1 MSSVLED
8 KEAQWGDH
16 VRRFNVTMEEPPEV
30 YQISCVSWWGDIT
43 WRACIL
49 KSVSSMEKGFY
60 SAAIDFGYN
69 SSLGHFQQ
77 NLCIFRMQVT
87 CICHNSRS
95 NHFQE
100 KSILWMLFANLVNIP
115 SSVTFIGTEAFYG
128 CSLLTSITVPIRLC
142 TVATRPLA
150 TAKCADLWK
159 QGRRAFS
166 VSLHLWESKNMQSVV
181 HTDKGDRMDTGER
194 LLSPLHWAL

>member
-77 NLCIFRMQVT
+77 NLCIFRMRVI
-87 CICHNSRS
+87 CICHNYWS
-95 NHFQE
+95 NHFQG
-100 KSILWMLFANLVNIP
+100 K
-115 SSVTFIGTEAFYG
+115 
-128 CSLLTSITVPIRLC
+128 
-142 TVATRPLA
+142 
-150 TAKCADLWK
+150 
-159 QGRRAFS
+159 RAFCECF
-166 VSLHLWESKNMQSVV
+166 SLISSTSRVQSRSLEQKHSTGALCWLQSPFRSGYALWLPGPWQLPSAQTFGNREE
-181 HTDKGDRMDTGER
+181 G
-194 LLSPLHWAL
+194 LSLCHCTCGNRRTCRV